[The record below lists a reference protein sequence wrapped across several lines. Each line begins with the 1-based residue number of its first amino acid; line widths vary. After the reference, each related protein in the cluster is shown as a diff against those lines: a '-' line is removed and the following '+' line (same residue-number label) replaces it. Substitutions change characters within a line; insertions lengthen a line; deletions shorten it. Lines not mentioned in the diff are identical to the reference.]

1 VTDHQPD
8 GLEDRVR
15 DAYQSAARTVHTLQ
29 RPSPML
35 TAETAGTARPVRRP
49 RRMNALAPVAAA
61 AAVVVVI
68 AASVAL
74 PRLLTGA
81 ARDPGGSASGHYPPF
96 QVLVTYKSGGTS
108 LLVESAATGH
118 VVTTVAPPLRGT
130 EWGVVAAFGDTGR
143 FVVAAAPKFNGSLS
157 MPTRLYSL
165 TLSAH
170 GTVARLTRLP
180 VPVLQGQV
188 TSLAAST
195 DGHTIAYTLVPLDS
209 RIDHEVGIITGRTM
223 RHWSI
228 GHLTRT
234 GAGNLS
240 IFGVSVSSDGRMV
253 AFVTQDQV
261 VGDAVWVLP
270 TGSAPGGITARAR
283 KVLEFRPIYSPGQVR
298 WLHSAMISPD
308 GRTLYLATSAS
319 VAGGKVVTTLAAY
332 PTAGGASPRTVTS
345 FGIGFDQV
353 TGEQLT
359 PAGGGLLLAWNNYA
373 PATGYLINPA
383 TRTRTT
389 LPLHGIPR
397 LRFTNPPRLTNV
409 ELAW

>member
-35 TAETAGTARPVRRP
+35 TAETAGTARPVRHP
-49 RRMNALAPVAAA
+49 RRLNALAPVAAA
-61 AAVVVVI
+61 AAVIAVI

-74 PRLLTGA
+74 PRLLTGSA
-81 ARDPGGSASGHYPPF
+81 GPGPGASAHYPPF
-96 QVLVTYKSGGTS
+96 QVVVTYKSNGSTS
-108 LLVESAATGH
+108 LQVESAATGH

-170 GTVARLTRLP
+170 GTVAGLTRLP
-180 VPVLQGQV
+180 VPVLPGQV
-188 TSLAAST
+188 TSLAASA
-195 DGHTIAYTLVPLDS
+195 DGRTVAYTLVSLNAGAD
-209 RIDHEVGIITGRTM
+209 RVVGVITGRTT
-223 RHWSI
+223 RHWTI
-228 GHLTRT
+228 GGITRT
-234 GAGNLS
+234 GTGTRGTWG
-240 IFGVSVSSDGRMV
+240 ISVSSDGRTA
-253 AFVTQDQV
+253 AFLTQDAV
-261 VGDAVWVLP
+261 AGDEVWVLP
-270 TGSAPGGITARAR
+270 TGSAPGAITARAR
-283 KVLEFRPIYSPGQVR
+283 KVLDFRSTYTPGKVR
-298 WLHSAMISPD
+298 WLNSAMISPD
-308 GRTLYLATSAS
+308 GRTLYLATSTS

-332 PTAGGASPRTVTS
+332 PTAGRASPRPVTT
-345 FGIGFDQV
+345 FDV
-353 TGEQLT
+353 PFDEVMGEQLT

-383 TRTRTT
+383 ARTRTT

-397 LRFTNPPRLTNV
+397 LRFTDPPRLTNV
-409 ELAW
+409 VLAW